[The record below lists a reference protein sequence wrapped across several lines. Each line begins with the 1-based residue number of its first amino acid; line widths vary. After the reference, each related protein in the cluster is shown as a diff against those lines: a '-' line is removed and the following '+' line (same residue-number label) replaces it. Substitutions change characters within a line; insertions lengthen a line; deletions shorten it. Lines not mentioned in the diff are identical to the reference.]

1 MSKLLKPLAGL
12 SLLAVLAVL
21 ALPLLID
28 PNDYRD
34 EIAAR
39 VAAAT
44 GHELTIAGDLGL
56 SLFPRLGLSVGEAS
70 IASPPGFGDEPILGA
85 ARIEL
90 SARLIP
96 LLQRRLEVERVRIEG
111 LRVHLIRDAE
121 GRTNWQRLPPGALAA
136 GVLAPAIAPPATEA
150 LAQAQPLAQAAA
162 PPASGGPVPPTGPTP
177 AMPFVLEA
185 VEVVDGEVLWD
196 DRLTRRR
203 LALRDLRIEAGP
215 VRPGTPMDLRL
226 SGATSDLGAGAQ
238 TLVTGQARLPVG
250 AQPMRIE
257 DIEIQVDVSGGALGA
272 GRVTAEA
279 RAEATLDLAAGT
291 LHVADLDLRSG
302 DLHLAGEIAGQG
314 LDAEPVFTGRLALAE
329 LDLRTWLRERQIAIP
344 PMADPGTLG
353 RVALTTDWR
362 LAAGRLDADPVEL
375 RLDETQVRGT
385 AAVLP
390 GLTPGYRLALTADR
404 IDLDRYL
411 PPQAEPTT
419 AGSVPT
425 SAETAEGPAPVPG
438 WWAAVA
444 AAPATPPAVAQLQPR
459 AEARQLDLDGTLKI
473 DELRL
478 ARLVFGAADLRLA
491 AQGGQLQLDNRIGRF
506 YEGRLEGR
514 IGLDRRDAQ
523 PAWTLAQRATGV
535 AVAPLLTDL
544 TGSAQLTGSGDAS
557 ADLSARG
564 ETTDA
569 LVRSASG
576 RLTLALRD
584 GRVQGVDLE
593 GLIAAA
599 QARLGQGGGQ
609 GTAEHTRFSQLTAT
623 ATVDQ
628 GVLHNEDLVA
638 TSDHLRVTGQGRID
652 LPAERLD
659 YRFEPVFVRPPQG
672 RGIKELEGIPIPVRL
687 TGTFDQPVWNVDLA
701 AALRAAGQRRLEQEL
716 GSEDGALKRLEEGT
730 GIKGLEQ
737 GLRRLFQR

>member
-1 MSKLLKPLAGL
+1 MIKLLKPLAGL

-44 GHELTIAGDLGL
+44 GHELTITGDLGL

-70 IASPPGFGDEPILGA
+70 IASPPGFGDEPILRA

-90 SARLIP
+90 SARLLP

-111 LRVHLIRDAE
+111 LRVHLIRDAQ
-121 GRTNWQRLPPGALAA
+121 GRTNWQRLPPEALAA

-150 LAQAQPLAQAAA
+150 SAQPRPVAQPAA
-162 PPASGGPVPPTGPTP
+162 PGPQGVPSAPTASTP
-177 AMPFVLEA
+177 DRPFVLNA
-185 VEVVDGEVLWD
+185 VEVVEGDVLWE
-196 DRLTRRR
+196 DRLTQRR
-203 LALRDLRIEAGP
+203 LALRDLRVDAGP

-226 SGATSDLGAGAQ
+226 SGATSDLAAGAQ

-257 DIEIQVDVSGGALGA
+257 DIEIQLDASGGAFGA
-272 GRVTAEA
+272 GRVTTET
-279 RAEATLDLAAGT
+279 RAQAVLDLAAGT
-291 LHVADLDLRSG
+291 LRVTDLDLRSG
-302 DLHLAGEIAGQG
+302 ELHLTGEASGQG
-314 LDAEPVFTGRLALAE
+314 LGAEPVFAGQLALAE
-329 LDLRTWLRERQIAIP
+329 LDLRAWLGERQITLP
-344 PMADPGTLG
+344 PMADPTTLR
-353 RVALTTDWR
+353 RVVLSAGWR
-362 LAAGRLDADPVEL
+362 LAAGRLDADTIDL
-375 RLDETQVRGT
+375 RLDDTQVRGT
-385 AAVLP
+385 AALLP
-390 GLTPGYRLALTADR
+390 GLARSVRFNLAADR

-411 PPQAEPTT
+411 PPQAAPAT
-419 AGSVPT
+419 AASAPAATAVPA
-425 SAETAEGPAPVPG
+425 SPAPIRG
-438 WWAAVA
+438 WWAAAA
-444 AAPATPPAVAQLQPR
+444 AAPGAAQAPPL
-459 AEARQLDLDGTLKI
+459 AEPSPLDLDGTLKI

-478 ARLVFGAADLRLA
+478 AHLVFGEADLRLA
-491 AQGGQLQLDNRIGRF
+491 ASGGQLRLDNRIGRF
-506 YEGRLEGR
+506 YQGRLEGR
-514 IGLDRRDAQ
+514 VGLDPRGAE

-544 TGSAQLTGSGDAS
+544 TGLAQLTGSGDAS

-569 LVRSASG
+569 LLRSASG
-576 RLTLALRD
+576 RVTLALRD

-638 TSDHLRVTGQGRID
+638 TSDHLRVTGKGRID
-652 LPAERLD
+652 LPAQRLD
-659 YRFEPVFVRPPQG
+659 YRLEPVFVRPPQG
-672 RGIKELEGIPIPVRL
+672 RGIKELEGVPIPVRL

-716 GSEDGALKRLEEGT
+716 EKENGALRRLEEGT

-737 GLRRLFQR
+737 GLRQLFQR